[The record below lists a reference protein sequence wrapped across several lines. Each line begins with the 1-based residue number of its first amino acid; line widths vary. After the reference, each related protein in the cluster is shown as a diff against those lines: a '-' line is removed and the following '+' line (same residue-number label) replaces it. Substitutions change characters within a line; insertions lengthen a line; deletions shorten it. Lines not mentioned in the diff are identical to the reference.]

1 MAQNYYEI
9 LGVDKSASAD
19 EIKSAYRKLA
29 KKYHPDL
36 NKDNPDAAAKFKE
49 INEAYEVLGDA
60 TKKANYDTYGSANGP
75 NPNDFFRGGG
85 AGGARQGGFDFDL
98 GDIFGN
104 IFGGGFGG
112 KAQSGSGFNPVAGND
127 ITTKINL
134 TFEEAVKG
142 VKKDITYTR
151 TEECSECHGTGAKNG
166 TEYST
171 CSECGGS
178 GYVRYNQDTIFGR
191 ITQSGP
197 CKSCNGTGK
206 VIKEKCS
213 ACSGK
218 GVKRGSYTLS
228 ITIPAGID
236 NNQVVTVRGYGDA
249 GVRGGPSGD
258 LEIVVSVAEH
268 PLLKRNGFD
277 ILLDVPIPFT
287 LAMTG
292 GKVVIPSVD
301 GKLELNIPENTQS
314 GTVLKLRGKGIK
326 QLNKNAYGDMLITVK
341 VELPKLGRNK
351 KAVSQML
358 EEQFPLDKFDKY
370 NEYNKKVSNL

>member
-1 MAQNYYEI
+1 MAQNYYDI
-9 LGVDKSASAD
+9 LGVSKNASAD

-29 KKYHPDL
+29 KQYHPDL
-36 NKDNPDAAAKFKE
+36 NRDNPEAATKFKE

-60 TKKANYDTYGSANGP
+60 TKKANYDQYGSATGP
-75 NPNDFFRGGG
+75 NPNDFFRGGS
-85 AGGARQGGFDFDL
+85 GGGRGFDFDL

-104 IFGGGFGG
+104 IFGGGFGKSQG
-112 KAQSGSGFNPVAGND
+112 AGYNAVPGQD
-127 ITTKINL
+127 ITTKISL

-151 TEECSECHGTGAKNG
+151 TEECSECKGTGAKNG

-191 ITQSGP
+191 ITQSGV

-206 VIKEKCS
+206 IVREKCTS
-213 ACSGK
+213 CNGK
-218 GVKRGSYTLS
+218 GVKRGPYTLS
-228 ITIPAGID
+228 ITIPAGIAD
-236 NNQVVTVRGYGDA
+236 KQILTVRGYGDA
-249 GVRGGPSGD
+249 GVRGGSSGD
-258 LEIVVSVAEH
+258 LQIVVSVAEH
-268 PLLKRNGFD
+268 PLLKRDDYD

-287 LAMTG
+287 IAMTG
-292 GKVVIPSVD
+292 GKVVIPSID

-314 GTVLKLRGKGIK
+314 GTILKLRGKGIK
-326 QLNKNAYGDMLITVK
+326 HLNSNAYGDMLVTVK

-351 KAVSQML
+351 KAVMQML
-358 EEQFPLDKFDKY
+358 DEQFPLDKFDKY
-370 NEYNKKVSNL
+370 NDYNKKVKNL